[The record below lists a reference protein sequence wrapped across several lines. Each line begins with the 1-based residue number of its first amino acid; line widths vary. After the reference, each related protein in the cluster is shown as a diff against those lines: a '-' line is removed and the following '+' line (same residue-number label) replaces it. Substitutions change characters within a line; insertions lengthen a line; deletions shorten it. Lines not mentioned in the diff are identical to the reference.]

1 MSKTKPGSLSAG
13 LIAVKGQATPAT
25 TTVEPPIP
33 APAAPAAPVVAVE
46 PSPSPAV
53 ASVEPVAD
61 TQDETKEKRIAM
73 TVKLEESLYWRLQD
87 IVKAETRAKGIRS
100 TSSQQIFVL
109 ALKEYLDRHY
119 GQS

>member
-1 MSKTKPGSLSAG
+1 
-13 LIAVKGQATPAT
+13 
-25 TTVEPPIP
+25 
-33 APAAPAAPVVAVE
+33 
-46 PSPSPAV
+46 
-53 ASVEPVAD
+53 
-61 TQDETKEKRIAM
+61 M

-100 TSSQQIFVL
+100 TSSQQIFVK

>member
-1 MSKTKPGSLSAG
+1 MSKPKPGSLSAG

-33 APAAPAAPVVAVE
+33 VPAAPVVAVE

-61 TQDETKEKRIAM
+61 AQDETKEKRIAM

>member
-33 APAAPAAPVVAVE
+33 APAAPVVAVE
-46 PSPSPAV
+46 PSPSPA
-53 ASVEPVAD
+53 AARVEPVAD
-61 TQDETKEKRIAM
+61 PQDDEKKKRIAM
-73 TVKLEESLYWRLQD
+73 TVKLDEALYWRLQD
-87 IVKAETRAKGIRS
+87 IVKTETRAKGIRS

-109 ALKEYLDRHY
+109 ALQEYLDRHY
-119 GQS
+119 GPS